1 MIGNY
6 EKKQEM
12 DEEMQKKKRENH
24 QGFPHQKS
32 RTIQRV
38 KATQLQGS
46 HLTGAYYP
54 VTPWQIY
61 DKLIKLSRHLPRAL
75 LCD

>member
-1 MIGNY
+1 MIGEY
-6 EKKQEM
+6 GKKQGM
-12 DEEMQKKKRENH
+12 DEKMQKKRENH

-46 HLTGAYYP
+46 HLTETYYP
-54 VTPWQIY
+54 ANPWQIY
-61 DKLIKLSRHLPRAL
+61 DKFIKLSRHLPRTL